1 MAAHPAMVNG
11 CCYHHGGATP
21 KNGRRRVRLKPLNP
35 AAADYLFDKI
45 ESDRAACIDMRDAF
59 GAVEQ
64 TMAKLAVLERL
75 SRK

>member
-1 MAAHPAMVNG
+1 M
-11 CCYHHGGATP
+11 
-21 KNGRRRVRLKPLNP
+21 KPLNP
-35 AAADYLFDKI
+35 TAADYLFDKI
-45 ESDRAACIDMRDAF
+45 ESDRVACIDQHDAF

>member
-1 MAAHPAMVNG
+1 
-11 CCYHHGGATP
+11 
-21 KNGRRRVRLKPLNP
+21 LKPLNP

-45 ESDRAACIDMRDAF
+45 ESDRRVACFCKRDAL

-64 TMAKLAVLERL
+64 TMAKLAVLGRL